1 MKVPDVCD
9 RSGAESCVAVI
20 LSESRVGYRPC
31 TVSALSNPP
40 TVLSIAGSDSSGG
53 AGLQADIR
61 TLGALGVHCACAVT
75 LVSAQNT
82 AEFRSVV
89 PMPPGM
95 VLSQVEAVLDD
106 LPVSATKTGLLFTGA
121 NVAAIATVAESGR
134 LPSLVVDPVMVGM
147 QGKSLYDSETE
158 RLIAD
163 RLVKV
168 ARVLT
173 PNHLEAALL
182 LGHRVDDDDASL
194 VEAAEELAAMGPEA
208 VVVTGGRRSGSSS
221 SDVLVV
227 AGEVTVLRSPRIETP
242 NVRGSGDTLSAAI
255 AGGLARGV
263 SLASAVREAHEFTI
277 GAIGRAA
284 SWRLG
289 AGQGPLDQFGWAAR
303 NLD

>member
-1 MKVPDVCD
+1 M
-9 RSGAESCVAVI
+9 AVI